1 MEYQK
6 IISLLHNTQN
16 QPSKCKTKNWVEI
29 NDESRGVYNT
39 GNQIKFKTSMLRSRL
54 CDYIDVYILVKG
66 TITVPNTVTAVAPS
80 NRNKNVICKN
90 CVHFTDSISEANN
103 TEIDHAKEIDA
114 VTPMYNLIEYSDNY
128 SKTSGS
134 LWQYYRD
141 KPVINNNGVIIDFS
155 DDLDSASFKS

>member
-1 MEYQK
+1 MEYQT
-6 IISLLHNTQN
+6 IISLLDNTQN
-16 QPSKCKTKNWVEI
+16 QPSKCKAKNWVEI

-66 TITVPNTVTAVAPS
+66 TITVPNKVTAVAPN
-80 NRNKNVICKN
+80 NRNKNIIFKC

-103 TEIDHAKEIDA
+103 TEIDHAKGIDA
-114 VTPMYNLIEYSDNY
+114 VMQMYNLIEYSDNY

-134 LWQYYRD
+134 LRQYYRD
-141 KPVINNNGVIIDFS
+141 KPVINNNGIIF
-155 DDLDSASFKS
+155 